1 MEVEIG
7 KAPAD
12 SRGFFVDTAKYNKA
26 EILAINH
33 LDSISYK
40 EYRPATNT
48 ENKDFIAKIPKS
60 FFTTLTRPDETSTA
74 ADNRELFRLQ
84 DLPGLIAGVA

>member
-12 SRGFFVDTAKYNKA
+12 GRGFFVDTAKYNKA

-33 LDSISYK
+33 LDSIF
-40 EYRPATNT
+40 YRY
-48 ENKDFIAKIPKS
+48 I
-60 FFTTLTRPDETSTA
+60 
-74 ADNRELFRLQ
+74 
-84 DLPGLIAGVA
+84 